1 MVELQ
6 ADANCAVRAVELT
19 KRFGNVT
26 AVDHASMSVRTGE
39 IFGLIGPNG
48 AGKSTLAKMLTTL
61 LPPISGLAFVAGY
74 EIARQPGEVRRRI
87 GYVPQTL
94 SADSALTGLEN
105 MMLSAGLY
113 GIPLRQQTS
122 RVTEALATMGLTDVA
137 QRLAGQ
143 YSGGMIRRL
152 EIGQSVL
159 HRPAVLFMDE
169 PTVGL
174 DPTSR
179 NNVWAHLLELR
190 KATQT
195 TMLITTHYMKEAEE
209 HYDRIAII
217 AGGRILAIGTPA
229 ELRAKAV
236 GSESLEDAFEYLVG
250 MKSENEVQTG
260 YDRVGS
266 DRRAAQQHG

>member
-1 MVELQ
+1 
-6 ADANCAVRAVELT
+6 
-19 KRFGNVT
+19 
-26 AVDHASMSVRTGE
+26 
-39 IFGLIGPNG
+39 
-48 AGKSTLAKMLTTL
+48 LTTL
-61 LPPISGLAFVAGY
+61 LPPTSGFAFIAGY
-74 EIARQPGEVRRRI
+74 EIVRQPGEVRRHI

-122 RVTEALATMGLTDVA
+122 RAAEALATMGLSDVA

-152 EIGQSVL
+152 EIAQSIL

-174 DPTSR
+174 DPTAR
-179 NNVWAHLLELR
+179 KNVWSHLLELR
-190 KATQT
+190 KAIQT

-209 HYDRIAII
+209 HCDRIAII

-229 ELRAKAV
+229 ELRARAD

-250 MKSENEVQTG
+250 LKSENEIQKG